1 MGKKY
6 SIEIPYMGDNDVS
19 ISTQPSQLASW
30 VLPLDRVPLL
40 LALSIY
46 ETPRDRLEGFALI
59 KSSSRA
65 CTWVDRELKAIIVG
79 CKGTSKG
86 TIKGDLVD
94 DAKIM
99 SDSDY
104 CNLSIVDVAQKLLKE
119 TFEILDKEADD
130 SLVLNRLL
138 DYDQPWRIIFVGHSL
153 GGTAA
158 FCLTQTNPNSRGI
171 SFNGGAS
178 PTNPIL
184 LGPGPKSMTHYHI
197 VGDLI
202 STHMG
207 DSAAQV
213 FRIKIPGLEFG
224 SIDPHKSGT
233 ILKQGQSVSPDIED
247 KEYYNWGHKHSLF
260 YSVVSHFLPITSF
273 LFKLQTMKI
282 VDDSP
287 IPNSNRF
294 YAQLK

>member
-1 MGKKY
+1 MGKHIP
-6 SIEIPYMGDNDVS
+6 IEIPYMGDNDVS
-19 ISTQPSQLASW
+19 NSTTPSQLASW
-30 VLPLDRVPLL
+30 VKPLDRVPLL

-46 ETPRDRLEGFALI
+46 ETPRPALEGFAI
-59 KSSSRA
+59 VKNNPRV

-79 CKGTSKG
+79 LKGTSKG
-86 TIKGDLVD
+86 TAKQDLND
-94 DAKIM
+94 DFKIVT
-99 SDSDY
+99 DSDY
-104 CNLSIVDVAQKLLKE
+104 CNLSLVETATNLLNE
-119 TFEILDKEADD
+119 TFKELEKEAND

-138 DYDQPWRIIFVGHSL
+138 DYDQPWRIIFAGHSL

-158 FCLTQTNPNSRGI
+158 FCLTQKTANSRGI

-184 LGPGPKSMTHYHI
+184 KGPGPNSMTHYHI

-202 STHMG
+202 SSHMG
-207 DSAAQV
+207 DAAAMV

-224 SIDPHKSGT
+224 SIEPHKSGT
-233 ILKQGQSVSPDIED
+233 LLKQGTAVSPTVED
-247 KEYYNWGHKHSLF
+247 KEYYKWGHKHSLF
-260 YSVVSHFLPITSF
+260 YSIVSKVLPITSF

-287 IPNSNRF
+287 IPNSDRF
-294 YAQLK
+294 YLQLK